1 MLVEMFLTK
10 MSMSKEKVV
19 AEEYK
24 DETSEK
30 ASKPDWTD
38 DKFYEGAWSWVD
50 ECELEE
56 EDKH

>member
-1 MLVEMFLTK
+1 MPQVLPLTK

>member
-1 MLVEMFLTK
+1 LTK

>member
-10 MSMSKEKVV
+10 MSMSKEKVA